1 VKRNYHTLDN
11 RGSANERRL
20 ADFLTQNGQQ
30 LLPMVDL
37 VVQSRMAIDD
47 LVDTVGRA
55 TVEAVLRLS
64 AEPVAGPPQQGRT
77 RQNDITWH
85 GTQAGSVYLKE
96 RKLKV
101 SKPRLRKKGA
111 GAAGE
116 VPVPAYGAR
125 QDRDG
130 MSSRIWEILREGV
143 CTRRYPGVIPK
154 MADTVGVSKSS
165 VSRAMIQAS
174 EAEVEKLLHRR
185 LDEGDL
191 LIIYIDGIHF
201 GDPCVIGAVGV
212 DDQGNKHVLGIQ
224 EGATENAAAAK
235 DLLQSLVERGVDPQ
249 RRRLFVIDG
258 AKALRTAINAV
269 LGIASLVQR
278 CRQHKL
284 RNVIEGLPQDQQEQ
298 TKSLLR
304 AAWKLDAQAGMA
316 KLEKLA
322 QWLEREHPD
331 AADSLRE
338 GMPECFTINRLDVPP
353 SLHRCLAS
361 TNVIENPH
369 SEVRRRTR
377 RVCRW
382 RDKPMAKR
390 WAAAAMLATEK
401 NFRRVMGHKD
411 LWALKAILDGK
422 KEKQVDRRE
431 KVA

>member
-1 VKRNYHTLDN
+1 VKRSYHTLEN
-11 RGSANERRL
+11 QGKANERRL
-20 ADFLTQNGQQ
+20 AEFLIKNGQQ

-37 VVQSRMAIDD
+37 IAQSRMAIDD

-55 TVEAVLRLS
+55 TIEAVLRLS
-64 AEPVAGPPQQGRT
+64 AEQVAGPPQQGRA
-77 RQNDITWH
+77 RQGEVVWH

-101 SKPRLRKKGA
+101 SKPRLRKKGV
-111 GAAGE
+111 GASGE
-116 VPVPAYGAR
+116 VPVPAYGAM
-125 QDRDG
+125 QDCDAMG
-130 MSSRIWEILREGV
+130 SRLLEILLEGV
-143 CTRRYPGVIPK
+143 STRRYQAVIPK

-165 VSRAMIQAS
+165 VSRTMIQAS
-174 EAEVEKLLHRR
+174 QAEVEKLLNRR
-185 LDEGDL
+185 FEDVDL

-201 GDPCVIGAVGV
+201 GDQCVIGAVGV

-235 DLLQSLVERGVDPQ
+235 DLLQSLVERGVKPE

-258 AKALRTAINAV
+258 SKALRTAINAV
-269 LGIASLVQR
+269 FGGAGLVQR

-284 RNVIEGLPQDQQEQ
+284 RNVVERLPKDQQEQ

-304 AAWKLDAQAGMA
+304 AAWKLDAKAGMA

-338 GMPECFTINRLDVPP
+338 GMEECFTINRLDVPP

-361 TNVIENPH
+361 TNLIENPH
-369 SEVRRRTR
+369 SGVRRRTR

-382 RDKPMAKR
+382 RDKRMAKR

-422 KEKQVDRRE
+422 QEKPLDRRE